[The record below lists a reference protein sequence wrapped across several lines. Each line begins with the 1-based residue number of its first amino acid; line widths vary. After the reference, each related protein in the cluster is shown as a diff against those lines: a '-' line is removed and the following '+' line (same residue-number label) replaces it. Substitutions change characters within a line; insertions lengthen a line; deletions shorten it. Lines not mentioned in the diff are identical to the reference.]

1 MIRNGALE
9 NILPPAGLFTAD
21 VSVNLFVAS
30 KGLNRLKKVNLADL
44 TPEQQTDKLHKWVK
58 NNRFVAVVEKGDAI
72 YAFASPQ
79 IVVGL
84 QNQSLTINDKQVTVK
99 ELSDEESERLSVV
112 IGETFND
119 FSHHNLLE
127 ELQEDHKRDEIS
139 RERRE
144 NARASVREYFASAD
158 LMSDL
163 MKIDYLILQMRNL
176 PTKIIQAFLKKMQEI
191 RLAEE
196 KRRKEDAIHEDV
208 VATDRKHDDLKKRIR
223 KDEIKSEE
231 VKGQQQKLDQVSEVV
246 RKGASVVPVVSKT
259 KHNIRRK

>member
-9 NILPPAGLFTAD
+9 NILTPAGLFAAD

-58 NNRFVAVVEKGDAI
+58 NNRFVAVVEKDDAV

-79 IVVGL
+79 VVEGL
-84 QNQSLTINDKQVTVK
+84 QSQPLTINNKQVTVK

-119 FSHHNLLE
+119 FNNNLIE
-127 ELQEDHKRDEIS
+127 ELQEDQKREEVS

-144 NARASVREYFASAD
+144 SARASVREYFASAE
-158 LMSDL
+158 LLSDL

-176 PTKIIQAFLKKMQEI
+176 PTKVIQAFLKKMNEM
-191 RLAEE
+191 RLVEE
-196 KRRKEDAIHEDV
+196 RRKKEDAIHEDV
-208 VATDRKHDDLKKRIR
+208 IAADRKHDDLKKRIR
-223 KDEIKSEE
+223 KDEVNNEE
-231 VKGQQQKLDQVSEVV
+231 IKGQNQKLDQVSEVV
-246 RKGASVVPVVSKT
+246 RKRAPAPVASKSKR
-259 KHNIRRK
+259 NIRRN